1 MTRHEAYKGIYDTD
15 PDADAFG
22 IFFAFNEKQLLEGL
36 EKFGYKRSD
45 IVHVNVPGLGLYG
58 PREKCKAFL
67 GEYENRAERVAKEC
81 NPQDVY
87 DYEFANYECD
97 YTGTDKEAIGI
108 VVSTFGKEKA
118 KIVSRKRCRIAID
131 DIEE

>member
-1 MTRHEAYKGIYDTD
+1 MTRHEAFKGIYDTD

-22 IFFAFNEKQLLEGL
+22 VFFAFSGKQLLEGL
-36 EKFGYKRSD
+36 EKFGYKKPD
-45 IVHVNVPGLGLYG
+45 IVHVNYPGLGLYG
-58 PREKCKAFL
+58 PREKCRAFL
-67 GEYENRAERVAKEC
+67 DEYDKRAERVAREC

-87 DYEFANYECD
+87 DYEFGNYECD
-97 YTGTDKEAIGI
+97 YTGTDEEAIGI

-118 KIVSRKRCRIAID
+118 KTVSRRRSRIAID